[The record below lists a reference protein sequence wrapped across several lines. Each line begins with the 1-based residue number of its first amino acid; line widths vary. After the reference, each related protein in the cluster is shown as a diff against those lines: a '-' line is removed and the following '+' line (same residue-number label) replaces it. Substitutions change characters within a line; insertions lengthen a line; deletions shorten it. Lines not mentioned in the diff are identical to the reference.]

1 MSIGGV
7 NTLST
12 LNSTQ
17 KTINSSIQKLA
28 TGSKHPSAS
37 YGPSDYAIV
46 QRMNSNIGAIGQ
58 SNQNTQ
64 TANSMLNV
72 AAGATENVVSSLSSL
87 REQLLKA
94 SNGTNSDA
102 DRAALQDSVN
112 QTIASIN
119 QTARGAT
126 YNGMQL
132 LDGTQS
138 VAVAGAD
145 GYDTVNLGNL
155 SSEGL
160 GLTDSQGNATIDLTD
175 QTSISSALDTV
186 DSALEKALDQ
196 ATDIGAAQQ
205 GMEYQSANYM
215 TQQEALSGAASTM
228 DDTDMAAE
236 VTKLKSANVQQQF
249 ALYAT
254 QMNMHNR
261 ANVLSL
267 LQQ

>member
-1 MSIGGV
+1 
-7 NTLST
+7 
-12 LNSTQ
+12 
-17 KTINSSIQKLA
+17 
-28 TGSKHPSAS
+28 
-37 YGPSDYAIV
+37 
-46 QRMNSNIGAIGQ
+46 
-58 SNQNTQ
+58 
-64 TANSMLNV
+64 
-72 AAGATENVVSSLSSL
+72 
-87 REQLLKA
+87 
-94 SNGTNSDA
+94 
-102 DRAALQDSVN
+102 
-112 QTIASIN
+112 
-119 QTARGAT
+119 
-126 YNGMQL
+126 
-132 LDGTQS
+132 
-138 VAVAGAD
+138 
-145 GYDTVNLGNL
+145 VNLGNL